1 VIDLLKQEAPA
12 IGGGTSH
19 TTIIEYSG
27 GLTLSRSLSR
37 VNERERKFFL
47 TFLFAYILWM
57 VIYARFESS
66 VKWAYGA
73 EYWAILVF
81 SHFTAISI
89 IVFTA
94 AKHFDR
100 DVGVIKERLVRLSL
114 ILGGI
119 VTAGFMLEDIT
130 FAGLFN
136 TATGVCGS
144 VAGIPYLDPHYGYYV
159 EPVLPTGYFQ
169 INGFKIPW
177 AYLYLSLM
185 GFIMIY
191 IGNRINVDDRI
202 RYWRKILIL
211 GLDLEN
217 YYLSRK
223 LKYEKSSSNQTMY
236 LRESQLE

>member
-1 VIDLLKQEAPA
+1 MGV
-12 IGGGTSH
+12 
-19 TTIIEYSG
+19 
-27 GLTLSRSLSR
+27 SLSR
-37 VNERERKFFL
+37 VNEKERKFFL

-57 VIYARFESS
+57 LIYARFESS

-100 DVGVIKERLVRLSL
+100 DVGVIKERFIRLSL

-119 VTAGFMLEDIT
+119 VTAGFMLEDFLAVA

-159 EPVLPTGYFQ
+159 EPALPTGYFQ
-169 INGFKIPW
+169 INSFKIPW
-177 AYLYLSLM
+177 AYLYLSLI
-185 GFIMIY
+185 GFIMIC
-191 IGNRINVDDRI
+191 IGSRINVDERV
-202 RYWRKILIL
+202 RYWRRILIS
-211 GLDLEN
+211 GFDLEN
-217 YYLSRK
+217 HHLSRK
-223 LKYEKSSSNQTMY
+223 LKYEKFSSNQEIY
-236 LRESQLE
+236 LSERQLE